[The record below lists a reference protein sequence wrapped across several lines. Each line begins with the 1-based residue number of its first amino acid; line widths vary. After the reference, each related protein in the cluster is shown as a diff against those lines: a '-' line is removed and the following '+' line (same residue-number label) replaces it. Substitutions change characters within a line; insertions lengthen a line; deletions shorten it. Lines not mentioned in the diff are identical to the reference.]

1 MQIEQAVH
9 DELLATSAVTTLVG
23 TNIHYLRAPQDT
35 KGRSF
40 PYIVILKV
48 SAPRT
53 YSFDGLESV
62 LPTRMQLSAFATTY
76 KSAKDITIQIHA
88 ALGDFTATMGG
99 GGGVAVAGT
108 FIENETDIFEPET
121 ELYHVATDLLIW
133 HTE

>member
-62 LPTRMQLSAFATTY
+62 LPTRMQLGHFLFLFSW
-76 KSAKDITIQIHA
+76 
-88 ALGDFTATMGG
+88 LCGG
-99 GGGVAVAGT
+99 GGALGLGGLVLFCLLGWCCVPLLSPLGEPRILLFRFMPRWEILRQLWVAEV
-108 FIENETDIFEPET
+108 E
-121 ELYHVATDLLIW
+121 
-133 HTE
+133 